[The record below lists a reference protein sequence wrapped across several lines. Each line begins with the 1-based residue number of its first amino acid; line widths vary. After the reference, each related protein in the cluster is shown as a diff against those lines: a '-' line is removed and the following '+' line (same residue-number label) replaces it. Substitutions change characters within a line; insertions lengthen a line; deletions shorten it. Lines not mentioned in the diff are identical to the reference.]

1 MGISYL
7 KQTYPDVIV
16 SISKDN
22 ESGLIISKTFFIK
35 NNELQVRDNLMVM
48 CLKHD
53 LHCIDCEKAFDEPSV
68 MCCLRSFDCIN
79 SFITHIKNKASNGK
93 YSFKIRG
100 TFALAKIGEKSYV
113 YRVLTKNI

>member
-1 MGISYL
+1 MGVSYL
-7 KQTYPDVIV
+7 QQTCPDVKV
-16 SISKDN
+16 SIRKDE

-53 LHCIDCEKAFDEPSV
+53 LRCIDCTKYFGEPTF

-79 SFITHIKNKASNGK
+79 SLITHIKNKANKGK

-100 TFALAKIGEKSYV
+100 TFALAKIGEKPYV
-113 YRVLTKNI
+113 YRVLNI